1 MDPDGNI
8 YRPDGTI
15 EHHTTDAPTGANPAA
30 GADNPAVRTP
40 AEQPAFAGVGG
51 RGGDDVIRLG
61 TDFGDDLAR
70 TGDTPPTGGID
81 RTPGGAANNLPG
93 GTAGDN
99 MPTNNLDNGTGP
111 GGRGGDT
118 TPTGGGTDAPTG
130 GGAGDNIG
138 NGFESLTPRHLE
150 EPGDVGRVGDDP
162 RALEGASA
170 TLDHTPPGS
179 ASSPEEA
186 LSPDTHV
193 GENGSV
199 PPPGHGQKLLD
210 QIDPDG
216 GRVTKSGDIITHV
229 DGRPVADYLDELAQ
243 QRGAAYRDAKESGA
257 FPRKQAGAC
266 VGSVMDLRTGT
277 VIEGINGKADVV
289 IELDKLHPTLRDRL
303 KSIGDPPPHT
313 DDPLGHAEVKAA
325 NELLWMRT
333 RQGLPDDASVLA
345 QMRASVDF
353 PYLAH
358 KTTGLP
364 GRPAPFCAN
373 CNHMLQ
379 GLPSSHGR
387 FTGSP
392 PSDENWIP

>member
-1 MDPDGNI
+1 
-8 YRPDGTI
+8 
-15 EHHTTDAPTGANPAA
+15 
-30 GADNPAVRTP
+30 
-40 AEQPAFAGVGG
+40 
-51 RGGDDVIRLG
+51 
-61 TDFGDDLAR
+61 
-70 TGDTPPTGGID
+70 
-81 RTPGGAANNLPG
+81 
-93 GTAGDN
+93 
-99 MPTNNLDNGTGP
+99 
-111 GGRGGDT
+111 
-118 TPTGGGTDAPTG
+118 
-130 GGAGDNIG
+130 
-138 NGFESLTPRHLE
+138 
-150 EPGDVGRVGDDP
+150 
-162 RALEGASA
+162 
-170 TLDHTPPGS
+170 
-179 ASSPEEA
+179 
-186 LSPDTHV
+186 
-193 GENGSV
+193 
-199 PPPGHGQKLLD
+199 
-210 QIDPDG
+210 
-216 GRVTKSGDIITHV
+216 
-229 DGRPVADYLDELAQ
+229 
-243 QRGAAYRDAKESGA
+243 
-257 FPRKQAGAC
+257 
-266 VGSVMDLRTGT
+266 MDLRTGT